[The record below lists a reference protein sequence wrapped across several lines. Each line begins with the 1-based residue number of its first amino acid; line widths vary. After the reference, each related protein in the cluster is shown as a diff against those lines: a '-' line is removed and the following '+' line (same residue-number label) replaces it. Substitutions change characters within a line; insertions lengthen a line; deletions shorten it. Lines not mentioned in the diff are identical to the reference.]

1 MNGILQY
8 VILSVGLL
16 SLSIIVLRFLH
27 IVACINS
34 SFLFVAEQYIPQ
46 FNFFLPAEYLFFPH
60 VLVIANK
67 AAINVHG

>member
-16 SLSIIVLRFLH
+16 SLSRIVLRFLQ

-34 SFLFVAEQYIPQ
+34 SEQYLPQ
-46 FNFFLPAEYLFFPH
+46 FNFFLPAKYLFFPH
-60 VLVIANK
+60 VLVIAHK